1 MTIQQFT
8 AGQTLTAAQMNTL
21 QSSDFNYS
29 INVQSGTSYTL
40 VADDFGKMIRF
51 TNSGSITLTIPP
63 SSSVSFDVGDE
74 ILILLDSIGTLTV
87 TGGSGVTVNSEGNI
101 TTLVSRYSIARLI
114 KLDTDSWILTGILM
128 NSIPDET
135 ITNSDISPTAAIA
148 LSKLADT
155 VIETKTANY
164 ALVLGDKD
172 KIIEMNVGSPNTV
185 TIPTNLAAPFP
196 IGAQITIVQLGSGK
210 TQIVVADP
218 TFMLLRRT
226 PGPYLRDQYS
236 SASLIKRGTDEW
248 LLIGD
253 LSVS

>member
-29 INVQSGTSYTL
+29 INEQSGTSYTL
-40 VADDFGKMIRF
+40 VADDFGKMIKF
-51 TNSGSITLTIPP
+51 TNPGSITLTIPP
-63 SSSVSFDVGDE
+63 NSSVQFDVGDE
-74 ILILLDSIGTLTV
+74 ILILLDSIGTLSV
-87 TGGSGVTVNSEGNI
+87 AGGSGVTVNSEGGV
-101 TTLVSRYSIARLI
+101 TTLTSRYSLARII
-114 KLDTDSWILTGILM
+114 KLGSDSWILTGILM
-128 NSIPDET
+128 NTIPDGT
-135 ITNSDISPTAAIA
+135 IVDADISPTAAIS

-155 VIETKTANY
+155 TIDTKTANY
-164 ALVLGDKD
+164 ALVLSDKD
-172 KIIEMNVGSPNTV
+172 KIIEMNVGSANTV